1 VFFYLM
7 KNINNKYVVI
17 LELCDLLLLFYEF
30 CNLNRK
36 QFFFIFVLISFAKSL
51 VLGGGVFF
59 LSLNETYF

>member
-1 VFFYLM
+1 M

>member
-1 VFFYLM
+1 M

-51 VLGGGVFF
+51 FGGGEFSF
-59 LSLNETYF
+59 YH